1 MFAAEAIVD
10 VSYQERRYKIV
21 YVPNEQSSLR
31 FAVVRVVQ
39 QSTVGAQWE
48 CMTCAGA
55 GSIFSMT
62 VLCLCK
68 ASVHDA

>member
-1 MFAAEAIVD
+1 MEISF
-10 VSYQERRYKIV
+10 QERRYKIV
-21 YVPNEQSSLR
+21 YAAHEQSSLR

-48 CMTCAGA
+48 CMSCTGE

-62 VLCLCK
+62 VPCLCE